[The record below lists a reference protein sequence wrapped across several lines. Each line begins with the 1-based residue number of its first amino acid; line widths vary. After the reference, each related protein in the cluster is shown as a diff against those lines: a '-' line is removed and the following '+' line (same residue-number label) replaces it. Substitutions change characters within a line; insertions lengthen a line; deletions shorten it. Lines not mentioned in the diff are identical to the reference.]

1 MKLFSRYFAFT
12 APSNLTT
19 AIERKRLSES
29 MPGQTGA
36 VKAARLGHTLG
47 Q

>member
-1 MKLFSRYFAFT
+1 MKFFARYFASA

-19 AIERKRLSES
+19 AIERKRLADT

-36 VKAARLGHTLG
+36 VVAARLGYTLG
-47 Q
+47 

>member
-1 MKLFSRYFAFT
+1 MKFFARYFAFT

-19 AIERKRLSES
+19 EIERKRLAES

-36 VKAARLGHTLG
+36 VAAARLGQTLG
-47 Q
+47 